1 MEQSLETDY
10 VVDLVIA
17 ARDGDVA
24 AYGKL
29 VRATEAMSLAVALNV
44 LRERAGAEDAVQ
56 EAYLR
61 AYRTLRDLQDP
72 AAFAGWLRRVVI
84 TVAFNL
90 RRTHRLTFLSM
101 DDALNV
107 PVLDETES
115 RWSEAQRHRLA
126 AALLTLSAEERRIC
140 DRRYHGGWSL
150 ARLAQVAGMPEAT
163 MRKRLQRIRDRLRQ
177 VVEAEEIEM
186 MKERG
191 VDLGTMAAQLP
202 GKIVELLA
210 SPRLI
215 DIPENPVG
223 RILGQLREA
232 YPEFTEQSLPEIID
246 VTEAREI
253 TKEAVYVKP
262 SELHHV
268 DANKILRYDLTLP
281 LLLNVHY
288 AGRPIRVWSSG
299 KTYRVCQADAT
310 HLEAF
315 HQFELF
321 WLDDRE
327 KLDAWQLTG
336 RVLQSVD
343 HTLPGRA
350 VKFTSVQYPMC
361 SRAWDVE
368 VDENGEWVE
377 VLACGV
383 FTDRI
388 VSHLGGDPTR
398 HIAMGV
404 GYGLERFAML
414 RYAIDDIRKIDVA
427 RVIE

>member
-1 MEQSLETDY
+1 MQHSLETSY
-10 VVDLVIA
+10 VSELVVA
-17 ARDGDVA
+17 ARAGDVA

-29 VRATEAMSLAVALNV
+29 VRATQAMSLAVALNV
-44 LRERAGAEDAVQ
+44 LRERGSAEDAVQ

-61 AYRTLRDLQDP
+61 AYRTLRELQDP

-84 TVAFNL
+84 TVALNL
-90 RRTHRLTFLSM
+90 RRTHRLTFLSL
-101 DDALNV
+101 DDVQYV
-107 PVLDETES
+107 PVLDEAES
-115 RWSEAQRHRLA
+115 RWSEGQRHRLA

-150 ARLAQVAGMPEAT
+150 ARLAQAAGIPEAT
-163 MRKRLQRIRDRLRQ
+163 MRKRLQRIRDGLRQ
-177 VVEAEEIEM
+177 CIEAEEIEM
-186 MKERG
+186 MKQSGADPG
-191 VDLGTMAAQLP
+191 VMATQLP
-202 GKIVELLA
+202 GKIVELLS
-210 SPRLI
+210 SPRLT

-223 RILGQLREA
+223 SMLGQLRQA
-232 YPEFTEQSLPEIID
+232 YPEFTEQSLPEIVD
-246 VTEAREI
+246 VAQAQAI
-253 TKEAVYVKP
+253 TRQTMYVQP

-268 DANKILRYDLTLP
+268 DADKILRYDLTLP
-281 LLLNVHY
+281 LLLTVHY
-288 AGRPIRVWSSG
+288 EGRPIRVWSSG
-299 KTYRVCQADAT
+299 KTYRACQADAT

-315 HQFELF
+315 HQFEVF

-327 KLDAWQLTG
+327 KLDQWQLTA

-343 HTLPGRA
+343 LTLPGRA
-350 VKFTSVQYPMC
+350 VKIMPVDYPMC
-361 SRAWDVE
+361 SRAWEIE
-368 VDENGEWVE
+368 VNENGEWVE
-377 VLACGV
+377 VLAWGV

-427 RVIE
+427 RVA